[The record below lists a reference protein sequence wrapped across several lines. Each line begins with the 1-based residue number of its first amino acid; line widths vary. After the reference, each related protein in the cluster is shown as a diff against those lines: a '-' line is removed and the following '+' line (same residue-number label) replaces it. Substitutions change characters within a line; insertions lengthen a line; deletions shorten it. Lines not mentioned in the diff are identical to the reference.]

1 MSLNTLIYIL
11 LTVSV
16 W

>member
-1 MSLNTLIYIL
+1 MIIYIL
-11 LTVSV
+11 LTD